1 MEEGGLLFIKMIHEK
16 IDIVKNIANFQGIM
30 SNEGYQNIF
39 SLCWIV
45 SDLWALERI
54 GLFCLLYDL
63 EER

>member
-39 SLCWIV
+39 SLC
-45 SDLWALERI
+45 
-54 GLFCLLYDL
+54 
-63 EER
+63 